1 MGTLEILLLCYF
13 IPLILALPTVNYML
27 YKEISFVTALF
38 LIFCP
43 VINLFWTIYRLYMTI
58 KTQRSIF
65 IEDLKKLFVN

>member
-13 IPLILALPTVNYML
+13 IPLILALLTVNYML
-27 YKEISFVTALF
+27 YKEISYTTALF

-43 VINLFWTIYRLYMTI
+43 VINLFWVIYRLYMTI

>member
-13 IPLILALPTVNYML
+13 IPVILALPTINYML
-27 YKEISFVTALF
+27 YKGVEYTTIIFI
-38 LIFCP
+38 IFCP
-43 VINLFWTIYRLYMTI
+43 ILNAIWTIYRLYMTI